1 MNKVVILGSKPNA
14 IVPRGDKIYCANAGF
29 LSNEDAVATFA
40 DRVAVASSMV
50 LGNGLLP
57 ESRNHEVYR
66 QKLDAV
72 RDAGMSRIVLFGAP
86 LSPEM
91 AIQVTAYLQADG
103 QNPNISVISVVE
115 RANLVK
121 SIARTR
127 YPLVDR
133 SFFSQ
138 PFRIQM
144 RDRWLNCRSLWDLR
158 FGDGH
163 LDTSPKYRPST
174 GILTLLQAI
183 RENGNAAEYVLAGIG
198 AKARNVVKVKTF
210 TTTLQNTHVGE
221 LPEHVTAD
229 LMVLRN
235 LVRRYT
241 LSTTAPELTEVVEGL
256 RLHP

>member
-57 ESRNHEVYR
+57 DSRNHEVYR

-72 RDAGMSRIVLFGAP
+72 RDAGMSRIILFGAP
-86 LSPEM
+86 ISPDM
-91 AIQVTAYLQADG
+91 ATKVAAYLQADG

-115 RANLVK
+115 RADLVK
-121 SIARTR
+121 SIAGTR

-133 SFFSQ
+133 SFYSQ
-138 PFRIQM
+138 PFRIRM
-144 RDRWLNCRSLWDLR
+144 RDHWLNCRSLWDLR
-158 FGDGH
+158 FGNGH

-174 GILTLLQAI
+174 GILALLQAI
-183 RENGNAAEYVLAGIG
+183 RENGNTAEYVLAGIG

-210 TTTLQNTHVGE
+210 TAKLRDTPVGE
-221 LPEHVTAD
+221 IPEHVTAD
-229 LMVLRN
+229 LIVLRN

-241 LSTTAPELTEVVEGL
+241 LSTTEQELTEVVEGL